1 MEVLPVT
8 PERWPDLVELFGPNG
23 ASSGCWCMW
32 FRVAPKTWSENGG
45 AGNQAAMER
54 VVAGGDV
61 PGLIAYDD
69 GQPVG
74 WISVAPRKAFERI
87 EGPEQGDGRGPTSPA
102 GRSVWSVVC
111 FFIRPGRRGQG
122 VGRALLEAGIER
134 ARAHGAD
141 VLEAYPVERDSPSN
155 ADAFTGLRSMF
166 EKAGFREVGRFDR
179 WRAVPAAS
187 SAEAKLLVRPHGRP
201 TAAPA
206 IGRRW
211 SGSSRAPRCP
221 G

>member
-32 FRVAPKTWSENGG
+32 FRVPPKTWSQSGS
-45 AGNQAAMER
+45 AGNRAAMER
-54 VVAGGDV
+54 IVAGGDV

-69 GQPVG
+69 GRPVG
-74 WISVAPRKAFERI
+74 WISVAPRSGFERI
-87 EGPEQGDGRGPTSPA
+87 EGSDGGSAPGQP
-102 GRSVWSVVC
+102 SVWSIVC

-122 VGRALLEAGIER
+122 VGRALLEAGIDH

-179 WRAVPAAS
+179 WRAVPSAS
-187 SAEAKLLVRPHGRP
+187 TAEAKALVRPPGRP
-201 TAAPA
+201 LMQLEL
-206 IGRRW
+206 
-211 SGSSRAPRCP
+211 
-221 G
+221 